1 MISGASQADVG
12 ILVIDGEDYQTG
24 LDKGG
29 QTREHTLLLRSLG
42 VTQIICVINKM
53 DRVKYPKIID

>member
-29 QTREHTLLLRSLG
+29 QTREHALLLRSLG
-42 VTQIICVINKM
+42 VTQVICAINKM
-53 DRVKYPKIID
+53 DRVKIMKIDL